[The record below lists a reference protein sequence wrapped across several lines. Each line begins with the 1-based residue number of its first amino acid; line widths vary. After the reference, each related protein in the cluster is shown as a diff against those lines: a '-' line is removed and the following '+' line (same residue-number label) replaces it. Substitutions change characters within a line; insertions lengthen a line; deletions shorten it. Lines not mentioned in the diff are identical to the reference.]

1 MHALILNE
9 AMSGNELRRVAIRPV
24 HHSDSGCIAD
34 LYRRLS
40 PESRE
45 LRFMAPQGR
54 MSDEET
60 WRQARRVAEGD
71 AACQAALVVVACEP
85 EGEAVIAVAE
95 WVRETQE
102 PTSAEIGLVVRD
114 DYQRQGI
121 GSALLRQLVQ
131 VARDEGIMTIKGYLL
146 PHNEGIR
153 RLLRRLGTPFTL
165 ETRRGLTTLSA
176 PLRQA

>member
-1 MHALILNE
+1 MPAQLLNE
-9 AMSGNELRRVAIRPV
+9 SLTGDESHDVAIRPV
-24 HHSDSGCIAD
+24 HRTDSESIAD

-40 PESRE
+40 NESRE

-54 MSDEET
+54 MSEAET
-60 WRQARRVAEGD
+60 WRQAQRVAEGD
-71 AACQAALVVVACEP
+71 AATQAALVVVACEP

-95 WVRETQE
+95 WVREAQE
-102 PTSAEIGLVVRD
+102 PTAAEIGLVVRD

-131 VARDEGIMTIKGYLL
+131 VARDEGIMTLKGYLL
-146 PHNEGIR
+146 PHNDGIR

-176 PLRQA
+176 PIGRV